1 MCVCVRG
8 SVVSAVCSDRF
19 FIRLSMWGTWA
30 LKGAGVLLV
39 ILGGKIFAVF
49 PLCFPFFFSFLQMDS
64 LYSLVVWH
72 ATLLKTDHCALCS
85 VSAFVPLFSRSV
97 CTPILALLEEQK
109 KGHLSLNLSMFP
121 TKRRDPGVK
130 THRSLSPCQKVLEIC
145 QLISSKKSH
154 TIPTLWSIVY
164 FWNPTVILLPK

>member
-1 MCVCVRG
+1 MCVCVRV

-19 FIRLSMWGTWA
+19 FIRLSVWGTWA

-49 PLCFPFFFSFLQMDS
+49 PLCFPFFPPRWTHFIHWWFGMPHYWKPIIVL
-64 LYSLVVWH
+64 
-72 ATLLKTDHCALCS
+72 CLCS

-109 KGHLSLNLSMFP
+109 KGHLSLNSSMFP
-121 TKRRDPGVK
+121 TTRRDPGVK
-130 THRSLSPCQKVLEIC
+130 THRSLSRCQKVLKIF
-145 QLISSKKSH
+145 L
-154 TIPTLWSIVY
+154 
-164 FWNPTVILLPK
+164 N